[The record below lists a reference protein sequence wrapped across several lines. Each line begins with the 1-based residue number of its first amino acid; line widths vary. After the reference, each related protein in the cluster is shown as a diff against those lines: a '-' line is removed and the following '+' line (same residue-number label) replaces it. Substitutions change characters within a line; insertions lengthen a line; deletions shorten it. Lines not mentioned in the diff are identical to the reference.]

1 LALYLQAEKISKSFG
16 DFKAVD
22 EVSIQIEPGKCF
34 ALLGPNGAG
43 KTTTIDML
51 IGLQKPDNGKVEVFG
66 KAYSSA
72 RSKIYSEIGIV
83 LQQTNLYKKF
93 TVHETLSLFASFYE
107 DSEKPEDMIDLLQ
120 LKSKTNE
127 RLEKLSGGMKQR
139 LHLACALIHK
149 PKLLF
154 LDEPTT
160 GLDPQSRQLLWSLIE
175 SLKKERECGILLTT
189 HYMEE
194 AEHLADSVG
203 IIDHGKII
211 EQGSP
216 HELIQKLSFKN
227 SMIIEVENSFDQK
240 VLNAKGFESNFKGL
254 LEKRFDQF
262 DDGISADLSQ
272 VSEMEGIKNISFRQS
287 NLEDVFIKHTGR
299 GIRD

>member
-1 LALYLQAEKISKSFG
+1 MALYLQADKISKSFG

-22 EVSIQIEPGKCF
+22 EVSIQIEPGNCF

-51 IGLQKPDNGKVEVFG
+51 IGLQKPDQGQVQVFG
-66 KAYSSA
+66 KSFQNAKSS
-72 RSKIYSEIGIV
+72 IYSEIGIV

-107 DSEKPEDMIDLLQ
+107 NSESPNDLIELLQ

-127 RLEKLSGGMKQR
+127 RIEKLSGGMKQR

-175 SLKKERECGILLTT
+175 GLKKERGCGILLTT

-194 AEHLADSVG
+194 AEHLADLVG

-211 EQGSP
+211 EKGSP
-216 HELIQKLSFKN
+216 HELIQKLAFKN
-227 SMIIEVENSFDQK
+227 SMIVEVENDFDQSI
-240 VLNAKGFESNFKGL
+240 LNAKGFETNFKGL

-262 DDGISADLSQ
+262 DDQISSDLSK
-272 VSEMEGIKNISFRQS
+272 VSEMTGIKNISFRQS